1 MSSLANLIN
10 SVKAKTA
17 NNVHLKNNSVKRKAP
32 GSKLEAKQK
41 KQKTIVEATPSIS
54 LTPKRVSEPN
64 VVVFDP
70 SVLYKKPTLE
80 DKASKKKFLDSRI
93 TTAEPSN
100 VEQKNKPT
108 AKDAE
113 EEVENQK
120 HDVELKQLLSTSNLL
135 EELEREEMTSRDKR
149 KSNMKKLETLG
160 AKASAA
166 PKMPLFLK
174 LSLDESRKQKGIAK
188 LQEAKD
194 LGIYDKSLKHL
205 YVKTDTKTR
214 DRNPGITNGL
224 GRLKGATLTIK
235 KSDIER
241 IKREGSKKKSF
252 GGGKKGGKRKNQIK
266 RVVSQRKIKPNLVG
280 FLANDDP
287 AAKQYAEHTASSC
300 KEIGLDFKLV
310 QVDKDALKSNII
322 KANSDKNI
330 NGIMVYYPV
339 FGNHIDY
346 TLRNSVDHLKD
357 IEGLAHNAVNSIYHD
372 PSKKKILPCTPL
384 AIIKILE
391 YIGQYKNSLVHG
403 DRLKGCTVTIIN
415 RSEIAGRPL
424 AAILAK
430 EGAIVYSVDKYN
442 VQKFTKNDILDTDL
456 EYTQVVPKSDIV
468 ITGVPDANYKL
479 PSNLLKPGVIAINF
493 STYANFESD
502 ITSKAS
508 YFVPSVG
515 KVTVAMLKRNL
526 LKLYDYQNNLNY

>member
-17 NNVHLKNNSVKRKAP
+17 NNVHLKNNSVKRKVP
-32 GSKLEAKQK
+32 GSKLETKQK
-41 KQKTIVEATPSIS
+41 KQKTIAEATPSI
-54 LTPKRVSEPN
+54 LLAPKRVSEPN

-120 HDVELKQLLSTSNLL
+120 HDVELKTLLSTSNLL
-135 EELEREEMTSRDKR
+135 EELEREEMSARDKR

-160 AKASAA
+160 AKAEAA

-252 GGGKKGGKRKNQIK
+252 GGGKK
-266 RVVSQRKIKPNLVG
+266 VG

-300 KEIGLDFKLV
+300 EDIGLDFKLI

-424 AAILAK
+424 AALLAK

-468 ITGVPDANYKL
+468 ITGVPDVNYKL

-502 ITSKAS
+502 VTSTAS

-526 LKLYDYQNNLNY
+526 LKLYDYQNNQN

>member
-1 MSSLANLIN
+1 MT
-10 SVKAKTA
+10 KC
-17 NNVHLKNNSVKRKAP
+17 
-32 GSKLEAKQK
+32 
-41 KQKTIVEATPSIS
+41 KTILAST
-54 LTPKRVSEPN
+54 VSAH
-64 VVVFDP
+64 F
-70 SVLYKKPTLE
+70 
-80 DKASKKKFLDSRI
+80 R
-93 TTAEPSN
+93 
-100 VEQKNKPT
+100 
-108 AKDAE
+108 
-113 EEVENQK
+113 
-120 HDVELKQLLSTSNLL
+120 
-135 EELEREEMTSRDKR
+135 
-149 KSNMKKLETLG
+149 
-160 AKASAA
+160 
-166 PKMPLFLK
+166 
-174 LSLDESRKQKGIAK
+174 
-188 LQEAKD
+188 
-194 LGIYDKSLKHL
+194 
-205 YVKTDTKTR
+205 
-214 DRNPGITNGL
+214 
-224 GRLKGATLTIK
+224 
-235 KSDIER
+235 
-241 IKREGSKKKSF
+241 
-252 GGGKKGGKRKNQIK
+252 NQIK

-300 KEIGLDFKLV
+300 EDIGLDFKLI

-424 AAILAK
+424 AALLAK

-442 VQKFTKNDILDTDL
+442 VQNFTKNDILDTDL

-468 ITGVPDANYKL
+468 ITGVPDVNYKL

-502 ITSKAS
+502 VTSTAS

-526 LKLYDYQNNLNY
+526 LKLYDYQNNQN